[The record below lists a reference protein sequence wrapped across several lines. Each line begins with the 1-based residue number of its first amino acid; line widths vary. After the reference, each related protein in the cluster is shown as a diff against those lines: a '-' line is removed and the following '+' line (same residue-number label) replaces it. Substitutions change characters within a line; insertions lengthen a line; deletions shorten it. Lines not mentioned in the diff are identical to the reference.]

1 MTPEGPRVAAPSSC
15 GTEDS
20 ARSYHSPPP
29 CLWHYGMEKRIW
41 ATEIPPGD
49 AMHPIPPLRP
59 STKGR
64 KVPSPGRNVEPALT
78 HATHSRPPRATQ
90 KCRRVGGA
98 EVLD

>member
-49 AMHPIPPLRP
+49 AMHPHP
-59 STKGR
+59 S
-64 KVPSPGRNVEPALT
+64 SPAL
-78 HATHSRPPRATQ
+78 H
-90 KCRRVGGA
+90 
-98 EVLD
+98 